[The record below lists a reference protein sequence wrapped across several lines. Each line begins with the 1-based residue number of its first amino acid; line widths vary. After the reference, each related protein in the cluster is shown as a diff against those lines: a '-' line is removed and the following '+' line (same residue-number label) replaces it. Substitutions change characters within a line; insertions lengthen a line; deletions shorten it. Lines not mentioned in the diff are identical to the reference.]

1 MNHVYD
7 LATIQLDQP
16 SVVTIG
22 VFDGVHRGHQ
32 HLIQRLVRS
41 ARESG
46 RLAVVLTFFPH
57 PDVVLRGLTGRYYLT
72 LPQQRAELMGELGV
86 DHVITLPFSEEFRQ
100 IRAAAFVDLMREHLK
115 LESLWVGADFA
126 LGYKREGTVE
136 FLRAQG
142 AEKGFTLEA
151 IDLVGED
158 GSATFSS
165 TAIRDALNAG
175 DLEAARRLLG
185 RSYSVSGEVVHGDH
199 RGRTIGFPTANI
211 AVWSEQLVPAN
222 GVYAGWATVGG
233 EHYMAVTNVGLR
245 PTFEGDSLRVEAH
258 LLDFNRD
265 IYGETMNFSFETR
278 LRPEKKFNGIQE
290 LMAQIALDAQA
301 GRDYLTANP
310 HP

>member
-32 HLIQRLVRS
+32 HLIRRLVRS

-72 LPQQRAELMGELGV
+72 SPQQRAELMGELGV
-86 DHVITLPFSEEFRQ
+86 DHVITLPFNEEFRQ

-142 AEKGFTLEA
+142 AAKGFTLEA

>member
-16 SVVTIG
+16 SVVSIG

-32 HLIQRLVRS
+32 HLIRRLVRS

-72 LPQQRAELMGELGV
+72 TPQQRADLMGELGV
-86 DHVITLPFSEEFRQ
+86 DHVITLPFNEAFRQ
-100 IRAAAFVDLMREHLK
+100 IRAAAFVDMMREHLK

-142 AEKGFTLEA
+142 TDKGFTLEA

-158 GSATFSS
+158 GTATFSS
-165 TAIRDALNAG
+165 TAVRDALAAG
-175 DLEAARRLLG
+175 DLEEARRLLG

-233 EHYMAVTNVGLR
+233 ERHMAVTNVGLR

-258 LLDFNRD
+258 LLDFNRE
-265 IYGETMNFSFETR
+265 IYGEIVTFTFETR
-278 LRPEKKFNGIQE
+278 LRPEQKFNGIQE
-290 LMAQIALDAQA
+290 LMVQIGQDAQT
-301 GRDYLTANP
+301 GRAYLRANP

>member
-72 LPQQRAELMGELGV
+72 SPQQRAELMGELGV
-86 DHVITLPFSEEFRQ
+86 DHVITLPFNEEFRQ

-142 AEKGFTLEA
+142 AAKGFTLEA
-151 IDLVGED
+151 IDLIGED

-258 LLDFNRD
+258 LLDFNRE

-290 LMAQIALDAQA
+290 LMTQIALDAQA